1 MKRLTFLFSA
11 LGAVSSVLIVA
22 CSSEESP
29 TGPGPLR
36 ATADAPPPGAAIV
49 LRPRLEGTQLLV
61 DVVGRELPPL
71 SGVALRIEHP
81 QWAVF
86 EGRDVGT
93 GWTPDTVHRV
103 KSANPREVALVDT
116 AKGQT
121 VALPK
126 SGEAILATLR
136 FRVDAAPTTGDLGK
150 LHIVPIRS
158 AVQSG
163 EGAVVKL
170 SFADASL
177 AR

>member
-1 MKRLTFLFSA
+1 MRPLDFLLSA
-11 LGAVSSVLIVA
+11 LKAAPLLLLVA
-22 CSSEESP
+22 CSSEESR

-36 ATADAPPPGAAIV
+36 ATADAPPAGVAIV
-49 LRPRLEGTQLLV
+49 LRPRLEGTQLVV
-61 DVVGRELPPL
+61 DVVGRELPQL

-86 EGRDVGT
+86 ETREVGT
-93 GWTPDTVHRV
+93 GWAPDTVHRV
-103 KSANPREVALVDT
+103 KSATPLEVALVDT

-121 VALPK
+121 VGHPK

-158 AVQSG
+158 AVQND
-163 EGAVVKL
+163 EGAVVKV
-170 SFADASL
+170 SYADVSL